1 MTRRAVLICPGRGTY
16 NAPELGYLKQHR
28 PQFDMVLNGFDAQR
42 VALGQVTL
50 TDLDA
55 LKRFAPDIF
64 TRGDNASGLIY
75 ASAYC
80 DGSSLNDDIEVV
92 AVAGNSMGWYIALAL
107 AGAVSAQ
114 DGFRLVNTMGDLMQ
128 RHLIGGQ
135 LVYPVTDENW
145 VTDKGR
151 KQQLLETVRSIDAK
165 SGHDLC
171 LSIDLGGLMVLAGN
185 EAGLSALEASVPKIM
200 GRFPMRLQNHAAF
213 HSHLQTDVAAQ
224 GRSQLS
230 DIIVKS
236 PDVPLIDGFGNIWW
250 DDSCDLA
257 KMWNYTLGAQVTET
271 YNFSKAIETAAKEF
285 APDVFI
291 VAGPGTT
298 LGGAVAQSLIGC
310 GWRGMQKKAD
320 FETLQTESNLLVSMG
335 RNEQRGAVS

>member
-16 NAPELGYLKQHR
+16 NAPELGYLKQHKPR
-28 PQFDMVLNGFDAQR
+28 FDTVLDGFDAQR
-42 VALGQVTL
+42 VALSQTTI
-50 TDLDA
+50 TDLDG
-55 LKRFAPDIF
+55 LERFDPAVF

-80 DGSSLNDDIEVV
+80 DGKSLNEDLEVV
-92 AVAGNSMGWYIALAL
+92 AVTGNSMGWYIAMAL
-107 AGAVSAQ
+107 AGAISEQ

-145 VTDKGR
+145 VIDHGR
-151 KQQLLETVRSIDAK
+151 KQHLLELVRTIDAK
-165 SGHDLC
+165 MGHDLC
-171 LSIDLGGLMVLAGN
+171 FSIDLGGLLVLAGN
-185 EAGLSALEASVPKIM
+185 ESGLRVFEDAVPKIM

-213 HSHLQTDVAAQ
+213 HSHLQAGVSAQ
-224 GRSQLS
+224 GRAMLS
-230 DIIVKS
+230 DIDVK
-236 PDVPLIDGFGNIWW
+236 PPNVPLIDGFGRIWW
-250 DDSCDLA
+250 SDGCDPA
-257 KMWNYTLGAQVTET
+257 KMWDYTLGAQVTET

-291 VAGPGTT
+291 VSGPGNT

-310 GWRGMQKKAD
+310 GWKGLQNKDD
-320 FETLQTESNLLVSMG
+320 FEVLQSESNFLVSMG
-335 RNEQRGAVS
+335 RKEQRNLVS

>member
-28 PQFDMVLNGFDAQR
+28 PRFDTVLDGFDAQR
-42 VALGQVTL
+42 VALSQTTI
-50 TDLDA
+50 TDLDSSE
-55 LKRFAPDIF
+55 RFDPAVF

-80 DGSSLNDDIEVV
+80 DVSGLNADIEVV
-92 AVAGNSMGWYIALAL
+92 AVTGNSMGWYIAMTL
-107 AGAVSAQ
+107 AGAISEQ

-145 VTDKGR
+145 VIDHGR
-151 KQQLLETVRSIDAK
+151 KQYLLELVRTIDAK
-165 SGHDLC
+165 TGHDLC
-171 LSIDLGGLMVLAGN
+171 FSIDLGGLLVLAGN
-185 EAGLSALEASVPKIM
+185 EAGLSAFEATVPKIM

-213 HSHLQTDVAAQ
+213 HSHLQADVAAQ
-224 GRSQLS
+224 GRVILS
-230 DIIVKS
+230 DIVVK
-236 PDVPLIDGFGNIWW
+236 PPNVPLIDGFGRIWW
-250 DDSCDLA
+250 ADGCDPA
-257 KMWNYTLGAQVTET
+257 KMWDYTLGAQVTET

-291 VAGPGTT
+291 VAGPGNT

-310 GWRGMQKKAD
+310 GWKGLQNKAD
-320 FETLQTESNLLVSMG
+320 FEALQSESNFLVSMG
-335 RNEQRGAVS
+335 RKEQRNLVS